1 MASYL
6 IGIDIG
12 TGSSKAL
19 AVNYEGKVL
28 FTSQVH
34 YSTISP
40 SPGFIEQDPEIVW
53 QAFVTCINRIITQ
66 AKASPE
72 GIILSSAMHSI
83 MAVDQNGEPLHNMI
97 IWADNRSSAV
107 AKALHQ
113 SRKGKLIYEETGTP
127 IHAMSPLCKL
137 VWLRENDP
145 QLFQKAFK
153 FISIKEYIW
162 FRIFGTY
169 ECDHSIA
176 SATGL
181 MNIASCEWSSS
192 ALEVAR
198 VSPEQLSS
206 LVSTSYKRSDAR
218 KDISEQL
225 GISSDT
231 TFVAGASDGCLAN
244 LGSFATTN
252 GIAALTIGT
261 SGAVRVASNTPV
273 HNFKAMTF
281 NYRLDEKTFI
291 TGGPTNNGGAVLRW
305 YAQNF
310 LQKSLDTAEDYA
322 KLLEALPL
330 TEPGAEG
337 LVFLPYLFGER
348 APIWE
353 SDASGVFFGIR
364 NNHNQAHFTRAVVEG
379 ISMALYDITN
389 NMMESGLNVSQIN
402 VSGGFVKSTS
412 WLQILSNIF
421 NKKICLINSDDA
433 SALGAAY
440 LGLKSMGKIS
450 DINSLQPQTVTEI
463 LPQSQYVSL
472 YNKNFETYRSLY
484 DGLREI
490 MIKKSNHK

>member
-28 FTSQVH
+28 FSSQVH
-34 YSTISP
+34 YPTISP
-40 SPGFIEQDPEIVW
+40 SHGFVEQDPEIVW
-53 QAFVTCINRIITQ
+53 QAFVSCINRIVKQ
-66 AKASPE
+66 ANSNPD
-72 GIILSSAMHSI
+72 GVILSSAMHSL
-83 MAVDQNGEPLHNMI
+83 MAVNQNGAPLHNMI
-97 IWADNRSSAV
+97 IWADNRSSAL

-113 SRKGKLIYEETGTP
+113 SNKGKLIYEETGTP

-137 VWLRENDP
+137 IWLRENDP
-145 QLFQKAFK
+145 ELFQKAFK

-162 FRIFGTY
+162 FRLFGAY

-181 MNIASCEWSSS
+181 MNIDSCEWSRNALDIAGISS
-192 ALEVAR
+192 K
-198 VSPEQLSS
+198 QLSS
-206 LVSTSYKRSDAR
+206 LVSTSYKRNDAR
-218 KDISEQL
+218 KDVCEQL
-225 GISSDT
+225 GVST
-231 TFVAGASDGCLAN
+231 NTPFVAGASDGCLAN

-261 SGAVRVASNTPV
+261 SGAVRVASNAPV

-310 LQKSLDTAEDYA
+310 LQKTLDSAEDYA

-330 TEPGAEG
+330 TEPGADG

-348 APIWE
+348 APIWD

-412 WLQILSNIF
+412 WLQVLSNIF

-440 LGLKSMGKIS
+440 LGLKSIGKIS
-450 DINSLQPQTVTEI
+450 DYSLLQPETVTEI
-463 LPQSQYVSL
+463 LPQSQYVNL
-472 YNKNFETYRSLY
+472 YNKHFETYRSLY
-484 DGLREI
+484 AGLSGI
-490 MIKKSNHK
+490 MTKTSNHK